1 MAAVRR
7 ATVSDVLG
15 VVLIGA
21 AGYGVYNEYKKT
33 VTASST
39 ISSIYQRQ
47 TAGGANNNNPGAPAK
62 PQVVVK
68 ESAHEFLSKLAVKG
82 DEIAAKTVDVVE
94 SSRAAHAPASLP
106 MPAVPSVLPEEEF
119 RFDVSKEGLAGTIQ
133 SMLEAKRTYE
143 TNYLEECR
151 RTRRYPPD
159 FAQQCREMRRE
170 KEELKRLLKGLTGKD
185 PDKRWWWPF

>member
-1 MAAVRR
+1 MAAARR
-7 ATVSDVLG
+7 VAVSDVLG

-33 VTASST
+33 ATASSAL
-39 ISSIYQRQ
+39 SSASQRQ
-47 TAGGANNNNPGAPAK
+47 TGGGINNKTNPGT

-82 DEIAAKTVDVVE
+82 DEVAAKTVDVVE
-94 SSRAAHAPASLP
+94 SSRTAHVPLLP
-106 MPAVPSVLPEEEF
+106 VPTVPSALPEEEF
-119 RFDVSKEGLAGTIQ
+119 RFDVSKEGLAGTLQ

-143 TNYLEECR
+143 KNYLDECR

-159 FAQQCREMRRE
+159 FAQQCREMRKE
-170 KEELKRLLKGLTGKD
+170 KEELKRLLKGLTSNNY
-185 PDKRWWWPF
+185 DKRWWWPF